1 MKMLFSKS
9 ILIPL
14 FIKWIPS
21 FEKCFQSFFFFFLG
35 KIIKCFI
42 STLTS
47 SFIGLFLA
55 SLCLILL
62 IFRALQK
69 CLRDLLH
76 ISFFLVSG
84 GVTFL
89 WSIGVSVA
97 MSKRKRAPPFACANI
112 YRVIC
117 NIWKHPCSPLYLYVY
132 IYLVGLPETFNL
144 LLHLM
149 SFMALATVSAMPLTW
164 IFLFSFLPPGN
175 ICSAP

>member
-1 MKMLFSKS
+1 MALIFSS
-9 ILIPL
+9 FIARPL
-14 FIKWIPS
+14 NENVIFKIYPNTFVHKVNTTFWKVFPI
-21 FEKCFQSFFFFFLG
+21 FFFFFLG

-55 SLCLILL
+55 SLCLIRL

-112 YRVIC
+112 
-117 NIWKHPCSPLYLYVY
+117 LELYVTYGNTLAHLFIYMFIY
-132 IYLVGLPETFNL
+132 I
-144 LLHLM
+144 
-149 SFMALATVSAMPLTW
+149 W
-164 IFLFSFLPPGN
+164 
-175 ICSAP
+175 